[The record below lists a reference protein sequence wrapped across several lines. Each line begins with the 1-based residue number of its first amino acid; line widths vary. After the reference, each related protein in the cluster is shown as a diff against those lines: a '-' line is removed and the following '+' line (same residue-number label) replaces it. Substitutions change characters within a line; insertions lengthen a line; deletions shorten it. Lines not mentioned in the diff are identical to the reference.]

1 MLCPNCAATLSD
13 TAKFCSN
20 CGTPIAQQ
28 PASPYDGAAA
38 AQQAPYADAQQ
49 APYAD
54 AQQTAYASPESAG
67 QADVQG
73 EQSPF
78 ERGYKQGY
86 AWATGDAPQD
96 TQSAPWADPFQQNAQ
111 AQQQQQTNQY
121 GYGGQTYAQPAVP
134 TYVSAP
140 GAKNHIAAGLLGIF
154 LGVFGV
160 HKFYLGYSK
169 EGVIMLL
176 VSLLTFGIGAWVMAI
191 IGLIEGIIYLVKI
204 DEEFY
209 RTYEVGQ
216 KPWF

>member
-1 MLCPNCAATLSD
+1 MICPNCATTLSD
-13 TAKFCSN
+13 TAKFCTN

-28 PASPYDGAAA
+28 PASPYAGAAA
-38 AQQAPYADAQQ
+38 AQQAPYSE
-49 APYAD
+49 

-86 AWATGDAPQD
+86 AWATGDAPQEA
-96 TQSAPWADPFQQNAQ
+96 QSAPWADPFQQNAQ
-111 AQQQQQTNQY
+111 AQQQHQANQY

-140 GAKNHIAAGLLGIF
+140 GTKNHIAAGLLGIF

-169 EGVIMLL
+169 EGIIMLL
-176 VSLLTFGIGAWVMAI
+176 VSLLTFGFGAWVMAI
-191 IGLIEGIIYLVKI
+191 IGLIEGIIYLVKN

-209 RTYEVGQ
+209 YTYEVGQ